1 MAPELLKVVVVDD
14 HVIARGGIRLMLGT
28 AADIVVVAEAGT
40 AQDAMAAIATCAVDV
55 ALVDISLPGKS
66 GIDLLRMLRARRPEI
81 AVLMLSTHPE
91 ETYALRTMRNGAAGY
106 LTKDVSIGLLV
117 AAVRKAANGGK
128 YFSAA
133 LGERLVLQ
141 LQGGGGVGGHEG
153 LSKREF
159 EVMVRLAAGEAVG
172 AIGAA
177 LSLSPKTV
185 STYRSRIFDKLGLA
199 SNAALTRYAM
209 EEGLI

>member
-1 MAPELLKVVVVDD
+1 MAIEPLRVVVVDD
-14 HVIARGGIRLMLGT
+14 HAIARGGIRLMLAT
-28 AADIVVVAEAGT
+28 AGDIGVVGEAAT
-40 AQDAMAAIATCAVDV
+40 WQEAMTVIAACQVDV

-66 GIDLLRMLRARRPEI
+66 GFDLLRMLRARRPEI

-91 ETYALRTMRNGAAGY
+91 EIYALRALKIGAAGY
-106 LTKDVSIGLLV
+106 LTKDVAIAVLV
-117 AAVRKAANGGK
+117 AAVRKVAGGGK
-128 YFSAA
+128 FFSAA

-141 LQGGGGVGGHEG
+141 LQGGGIGGHEG

-159 EVMVRLAAGEAVG
+159 EVMMRLAAGEAVG
-172 AIGAA
+172 AIGAS

-185 STYRSRIFDKLGLA
+185 STYRSRIFDKLGMD

>member
-1 MAPELLKVVVVDD
+1 MAPEPLKVVVVDD
-14 HVIARGGIRLMLGT
+14 HAIARGGIRLMLGT
-28 AADIVVVAEAGT
+28 AADIAVVGEAGT
-40 AQDAMAAIATCAVDV
+40 AQDAMAAIGACAVDV
-55 ALVDISLPGKS
+55 ALVDISLPGRS
-66 GIDLLRMLRARRPEI
+66 GIDLLRMLRARRPDI

-91 ETYALRTMRNGAAGY
+91 ETYALRAVHDGAAGY
-106 LTKDVSIGLLV
+106 LTKDVSIAVLV
-117 AAVRKAANGGK
+117 AAVRKVAGGGR

-141 LQGGGGVGGHEG
+141 LQGGGVGGHEG

-209 EEGLI
+209 EEGLL

>member
-1 MAPELLKVVVVDD
+1 MGSEALRVVVVDD
-14 HVIARGGIRLMLGT
+14 HAIARGGIRLMLGT
-28 AADIVVVAEAGT
+28 AGDIGVVGEAAT
-40 AQDAMAAIATCAVDV
+40 AQEAMTVIAAGQVDV

-66 GIDLLRMLRARRPEI
+66 GLDLLRMLRARRPEI

-91 ETYALRTMRNGAAGY
+91 ETYGLRAMRSGAAGY
-106 LTKDVSIGLLV
+106 LTKDVAIAVLV
-117 AAVRKAANGGK
+117 AAVRKVAGGGRF
-128 YFSAA
+128 FSAA

-141 LQGGGGVGGHEG
+141 LQGGGMGGHEG

-159 EVMVRLAAGEAVG
+159 EVMMRLAAGEAVG

-185 STYRSRIFDKLGLA
+185 STYRSRIFDKLCMD
-199 SNAALTRYAM
+199 SNAELTRYAM
-209 EEGLI
+209 EEGLM

>member
-1 MAPELLKVVVVDD
+1 MATELLKVVVVDD
-14 HVIARGGIRLMLGT
+14 HAIARDGICLMLGT
-28 AADIVVVAEAGT
+28 AADIVVVGEAGT
-40 AQDAMAAIATCAVDV
+40 AQAAMAAIAACAVDV
-55 ALVDISLPGKS
+55 ALVDISLPGRS

-81 AVLMLSTHPE
+81 AVLMLTTHPE
-91 ETYALRTMRNGAAGY
+91 ETYALRAMQNGAAGY
-106 LTKDVSIGLLV
+106 LTKDVSIGVLV
-117 AAVRKAANGGK
+117 AAVRKAADGGK

-141 LQGGGGVGGHEG
+141 LQGGGVGGHEG

-199 SNAALTRYAM
+199 SNAALTRYAL

>member
-1 MAPELLKVVVVDD
+1 
-14 HVIARGGIRLMLGT
+14 
-28 AADIVVVAEAGT
+28 
-40 AQDAMAAIATCAVDV
+40 
-55 ALVDISLPGKS
+55 
-66 GIDLLRMLRARRPEI
+66 
-81 AVLMLSTHPE
+81 
-91 ETYALRTMRNGAAGY
+91 
-106 LTKDVSIGLLV
+106 
-117 AAVRKAANGGK
+117 VRKVAGGGR

-141 LQGGGGVGGHEG
+141 LHGGGVGGHEG

-199 SNAALTRYAM
+199 SNAAVTRYAM

>member
-1 MAPELLKVVVVDD
+1 MAPEPLRVVVVDD
-14 HVIARGGIRLMLGT
+14 HAIARGGIRLMLGT
-28 AADIVVVAEAGT
+28 AGDIGVVGEAGT
-40 AQDAMAAIATCAVDV
+40 AQEAMTVIAACQVDV

-66 GIDLLRMLRARRPEI
+66 GLDLLRMLRARRPAI

-91 ETYALRTMRNGAAGY
+91 ETYALRALKSGAAGY
-106 LTKDVSIGLLV
+106 LTKDVAIAVLV
-117 AAVRKAANGGK
+117 AAVRKVAGGGK
-128 YFSAA
+128 FFSAA

-141 LQGGGGVGGHEG
+141 LQGGGIGGHEG

-159 EVMVRLAAGEAVG
+159 EVMMRLAAGEAVG
-172 AIGAA
+172 AIGAS

-185 STYRSRIFDKLGLA
+185 STYRSRICDKLGMD
-199 SNAALTRYAM
+199 SNAELTRYAM

>member
-1 MAPELLKVVVVDD
+1 MARK
-14 HVIARGGIRLMLGT
+14 T
-28 AADIVVVAEAGT
+28 
-40 AQDAMAAIATCAVDV
+40 
-55 ALVDISLPGKS
+55 
-66 GIDLLRMLRARRPEI
+66 
-81 AVLMLSTHPE
+81 LSTHPK
-91 ETYALRTMRNGAAGY
+91 ETYALRAVQNGAAGY
-106 LTKDVSIGLLV
+106 LTKDVSIAVLV
-117 AAVRKAANGGK
+117 AAVRKVADGGK

-141 LQGGGGVGGHEG
+141 LQGGGVGGHES
-153 LSKREF
+153 LSKRES

-185 STYRSRIFDKLGLA
+185 STYRSRIFDKLSLA